1 MLHIIGGRLLIVMKI
16 RHINCLCKS
25 KWTLI
30 DIQTDFVNY
39 LRPVI
44 NLKPGTKVSGT
55 GTLLDPYH
63 VITS

>member
-1 MLHIIGGRLLIVMKI
+1 MTPYSYENETYKMFYVNQNG
-16 RHINCLCKS
+16 S
-25 KWTLI
+25 LI

-63 VITS
+63 VNN